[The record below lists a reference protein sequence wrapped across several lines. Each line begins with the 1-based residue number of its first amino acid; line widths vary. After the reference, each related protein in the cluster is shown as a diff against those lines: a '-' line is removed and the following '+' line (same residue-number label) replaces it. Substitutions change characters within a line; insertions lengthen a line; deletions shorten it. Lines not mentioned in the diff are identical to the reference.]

1 MLKSNLFVQF
11 EPLTHNYICGN
22 KVLVGVTTLLKKH
35 NLSPNYAGISE
46 DVLDKAAQDGTAVHE
61 LLENYDNGKCALT
74 NDIISGYTKVMQDYP
89 KVLASEY
96 LVSDNNLVAS
106 KIDKVLA
113 DYSLIDIKTTS
124 KIHTKS
130 VEWQLSIYAYLFE
143 LQTGFKVPALYCLHY
158 DKKKGTFKMHEV
170 RRLQNKMIEELF
182 AAEAEG
188 RIYCP
193 VRENI
198 LLKIFSDDEL
208 AHFVENETKIAE
220 LQETVKTLTSL
231 QEMMKERL
239 IEYMQSNAIKSM
251 ESDILKITY
260 VEPTERRSIDS
271 TRLKKEMPDIAAQY
285 EKVSKVKSSIRI
297 SLK

>member
-1 MLKSNLFVQF
+1 M
-11 EPLTHNYICGN
+11 
-22 KVLVGVTTLLKKH
+22 
-35 NLSPNYAGISE
+35 
-46 DVLDKAAQDGTAVHE
+46 
-61 LLENYDNGKCALT
+61 
-74 NDIISGYTKVMQDYP
+74 
-89 KVLASEY
+89 
-96 LVSDNNLVAS
+96 
-106 KIDKVLA
+106 
-113 DYSLIDIKTTS
+113 
-124 KIHTKS
+124 
-130 VEWQLSIYAYLFE
+130 
-143 LQTGFKVPALYCLHY
+143 
-158 DKKKGTFKMHEV
+158 
-170 RRLQNKMIEELF
+170 
-182 AAEAEG
+182 
-188 RIYCP
+188 
-193 VRENI
+193 

>member
-1 MLKSNLFVQF
+1 
-11 EPLTHNYICGN
+11 
-22 KVLVGVTTLLKKH
+22 
-35 NLSPNYAGISE
+35 
-46 DVLDKAAQDGTAVHE
+46 
-61 LLENYDNGKCALT
+61 
-74 NDIISGYTKVMQDYP
+74 
-89 KVLASEY
+89 
-96 LVSDNNLVAS
+96 
-106 KIDKVLA
+106 
-113 DYSLIDIKTTS
+113 
-124 KIHTKS
+124 
-130 VEWQLSIYAYLFE
+130 
-143 LQTGFKVPALYCLHY
+143 
-158 DKKKGTFKMHEV
+158 MHAV
-170 RRLQNKMIEELF
+170 RRLQDKMIEELF

-193 VRENI
+193 VRENM
-198 LLKIFSDDEL
+198 LTKIFNDDEL

-239 IEYMQSNAIKSM
+239 IEYMQNNAMKSM